1 MNATVFLRLENA
13 IGWGICTGL
22 PAPASPL
29 KSTSAATNLSPLFGK
44 FNLLKQHYF
53 FLNFSFPGKAWEFV
67 SINHYSLVISPQF
80 LELA

>member
-22 PAPASPL
+22 PAPAWAL
-29 KSTSAATNLSPLFGK
+29 KSTSAATYLSLLFGS

-53 FLNFSFPGKAWEFV
+53 F
-67 SINHYSLVISPQF
+67 
-80 LELA
+80 

>member
-13 IGWGICTGL
+13 IGCGICTGL
-22 PAPASPL
+22 PAPASTL

-53 FLNFSFPGKAWEFV
+53 FKYLSFPGHAWEFL
-67 SINHYSLVISPQF
+67 SISH
-80 LELA
+80 